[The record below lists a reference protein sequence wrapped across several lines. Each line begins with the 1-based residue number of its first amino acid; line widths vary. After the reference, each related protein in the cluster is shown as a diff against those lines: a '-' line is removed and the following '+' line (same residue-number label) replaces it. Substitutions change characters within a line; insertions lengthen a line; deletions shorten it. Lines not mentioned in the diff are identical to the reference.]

1 MWKSNV
7 AILKM
12 LKNEANFP
20 SRESF
25 LNFRHFVA
33 ILLQLVDSYGEN
45 LFVSKCNNFHPGTPS
60 QKPEKS
66 RNPLI
71 SLKKI
76 ACSDFGSFPIY
87 TPFFNTN
94 NNNSFACARAR
105 GSDDQKGKS
114 TVSDTRNEKA
124 YNASHLSMAGTAPA
138 SFFVLGVVA

>member
-87 TPFFNTN
+87 TPFLIPITITL
-94 NNNSFACARAR
+94 SRARAR

-114 TVSDTRNEKA
+114 TVSDSRNEKA